1 MHDINRKLWKKDYTV
16 VKNQSLSLTVWLPGR
31 VASIIQRPSTGR
43 VEAKHCRG
51 GNLDGLAAQET
62 CIDGAETNFA
72 SRKQANASAG
82 KKLCCSHTHFSS
94 KRNVCQCSI
103 FFTFRYFGYPENIT
117 MVPSLASVYCVPLK
131 GTWRF
136 LECWSSTLIDLAEDG

>member
-43 VEAKHCRG
+43 VDAKHCCR
-51 GNLDGLAAQET
+51 GNLAGLAAQET

-72 SRKQANASAG
+72 SRKQANAPAG
-82 KKLCCSHTHFSS
+82 KNFSHFSS
-94 KRNVCQCSI
+94 KRNVSQCST
-103 FFTFRYFGYPENIT
+103 FFTFRYFDYPENIT

-136 LECWSSTLIDLAEDG
+136 LECWSSTLIDLAEDE